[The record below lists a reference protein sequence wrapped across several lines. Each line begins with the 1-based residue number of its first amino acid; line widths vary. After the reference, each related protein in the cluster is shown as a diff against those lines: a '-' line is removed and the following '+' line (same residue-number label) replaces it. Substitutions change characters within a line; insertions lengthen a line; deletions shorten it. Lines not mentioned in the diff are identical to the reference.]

1 MQRMLVTWEHT
12 LSPDS
17 ALSHDQCLPNQFPLS
32 LPNLL
37 VIVKKSSLKNLS
49 ANCRPT
55 VGSVGQLLALSA
67 NCGRSV
73 DCHAVSLSPRIQIHQ
88 SEFKPFLMN
97 IINYKPKMELLFILH
112 DFMLPPSF
120 LIQPHL
126 PQLSFSKSWAGM
138 DWKGS
143 GTRHCCGSEAALVFW
158 SSTTGLLGGGNV
170 AAPRWYVL
178 GKVLWFISLEY
189 HLGKLWRCI
198 YTCSAKIKEEDC
210 AYKHVST
217 LELKHDR
224 ECMKLTYQ

>member
-1 MQRMLVTWEHT
+1 
-12 LSPDS
+12 
-17 ALSHDQCLPNQFPLS
+17 
-32 LPNLL
+32 
-37 VIVKKSSLKNLS
+37 
-49 ANCRPT
+49 
-55 VGSVGQLLALSA
+55 
-67 NCGRSV
+67 
-73 DCHAVSLSPRIQIHQ
+73 
-88 SEFKPFLMN
+88 MN

-158 SSTTGLLGGGNV
+158 SSATGLLGGGNV
-170 AAPRWYVL
+170 AAPRWNVL

-189 HLGKLWRCI
+189 HLGKLWRSI

-210 AYKHVST
+210 GYKHVST

-224 ECMKLTYQ
+224 EYMKLTYQLQGCLEKSLKWLLINYQILLPNFLVFSCEWLGEFDIASKVT